1 MFPSV
6 QFFLLDVREGG
17 QCAEYDFQG
26 GSSLEATCRMFWGK
40 IVEERLN
47 GGRSR
52 TMRGKEGKGLRRSL
66 AWVGEEKGGGGRMS
80 GEEKGEGL
88 YTIGSK
94 K

>member
-1 MFPSV
+1 
-6 QFFLLDVREGG
+6 
-17 QCAEYDFQG
+17 
-26 GSSLEATCRMFWGK
+26 MFWGK

-52 TMRGKEGKGLRRSL
+52 TMRCKEGKGPRRSF
-66 AWVGEEKGGGGRMS
+66 AWVGEEKGGGGGMS

-88 YTIGSK
+88 YTIGSSK